1 MKYKL
6 GIDVGGTFT
15 DFLLVDEDGN
25 HNIFK
30 SLSTPK
36 DPSIGV
42 VNGLNEIAR
51 ITNSTYEEF
60 LGSIEIIVHGTTI
73 TTNAAKELFVG

>member
-1 MKYKL
+1 MEYKL

-15 DFLLVDEDGN
+15 DFLLVDEDG
-25 HNIFK
+25 HHDIFK

-42 VNGLNEIAR
+42 VNGLTEIAR
-51 ITNSTYEEF
+51 
-60 LGSIEIIVHGTTI
+60 
-73 TTNAAKELFVG
+73 